1 MKEERQRHFIEWLA
15 KFVSSAQLSEF
26 YQALVDLEES
36 LSSHRYP
43 NHLPQSLIQTTDAA
57 AIDSLYNVLRINKQF
72 MHSHR
77 PGLKLSLLRYYTRY
91 CKEHPSESEE
101 ESRSEVSS
109 MEDMPSAQLESDD
122 ISHADERTQSD
133 AQEIPKSP
141 QVDLPA
147 RESPDQGIPPAIS
160 EAKPQEQAQA
170 SAFKAQ
176 EKMCIRDRPI
186 FHSKSQVLIASPF

>member
-101 ESRSEVSS
+101 ESRSEAPS
-109 MEDMPSAQLESDD
+109 MEDMPSAQLESCLLYT
-122 ISHADERTQSD
+122 SRC
-133 AQEIPKSP
+133 
-141 QVDLPA
+141 V
-147 RESPDQGIPPAIS
+147 
-160 EAKPQEQAQA
+160 
-170 SAFKAQ
+170 
-176 EKMCIRDRPI
+176 
-186 FHSKSQVLIASPF
+186 

>member
-1 MKEERQRHFIEWLA
+1 MQQI
-15 KFVSSAQLSEF
+15 SEF
-26 YQALVDLEES
+26 CKVKPFFMLYVVHRSNEMVDSMGKERYQ
-36 LSSHRYP
+36 
-43 NHLPQSLIQTTDAA
+43 LITNRFHTCL
-57 AIDSLYNVLRINKQF
+57 LYT
-72 MHSHR
+72 S
-77 PGLKLSLLRYYTRY
+77 RYYTRY